1 MTTLNEP
8 NTANLRTDARELA
21 TRLSVRRA
29 YELGRLKF
37 SARFAFVL
45 TAIVATAA
53 ALAVGRQALPWT
65 GLTLVVWLVLGW
77 RGGALLQ
84 GAKRGLFA
92 GVATF
97 LLPLSIL
104 RPCCRPGVVMT
115 ADCCTRPELCI
126 FAGAALG
133 FALAAFLPAKKDS
146 PRFETA
152 AGMVLG
158 VLSVAVLKCSA
169 LFMGEA
175 IGLLGGLSM
184 GVVVVQG
191 ISAARHRRMQAA

>member
-1 MTTLNEP
+1 MPSSTTSTSPMTDTSAQQEQLK
-8 NTANLRTDARELA
+8 AKLK
-21 TRLSVRRA
+21 RA

-37 SARFAFVL
+37 STLYAVAL
-45 TAIVATAA
+45 TSVV
-53 ALAVGRQALPWT
+53 ALAAVMSVGKQALPYTLWT
-65 GLTLVVWLVLGW
+65 LFVWVILGW
-77 RGGALLQ
+77 RGGALLM

-92 GVATF
+92 GAATF

-104 RPCCRPGVVMT
+104 RPCCKPGVVMT

-126 FAGAALG
+126 AAGAALG
-133 FALAAFLPAKKDS
+133 FALAAFIPAKKGA
-146 PRFETA
+146 PRLETA
-152 AGMVLG
+152 GGMVLG

-191 ISAARHRRMQAA
+191 ISAARQRAMQTA